1 MTAPR
6 TAPLLRAENLQVA
19 FDGVTAASGV
29 NLEIAPHEFVAII
42 GPNGSGKTTFINL
55 CTGYVRPSA
64 GHVFLHDRDITGLS
78 PRAITKLGIARAFQ
92 LPQLFSDHS
101 LLENVML
108 AVAARSGF
116 WHAMTPLDDPRY
128 REEAESLLRLVKLE
142 GAAAQRSVELSE
154 GMRKLAD
161 IVLAMALKPHLILL
175 DEPTSGVSASE
186 KFALMETIVG
196 ALQAEKVTAL
206 FVEHDMEIV
215 RRYADRVLVWTAG
228 RVVAEGKPDEVLND
242 PYVRENVVGVA

>member
-1 MTAPR
+1 MT
-6 TAPLLRAENLQVA
+6 TPLLRTENLKVA
-19 FDGVTAASGV
+19 FDGVTAANGV
-29 NLEIAPHEFVAII
+29 DLQIAPHEFVAII
-42 GPNGSGKTTFINL
+42 GPNGAGKTTFINL

-64 GHVFLHDRDITGLS
+64 GSVYLKDRNITGLS
-78 PRAITKLGIARAFQ
+78 PRAITKMGIARAFQ

-101 LLENVML
+101 LLENVMM
-108 AVAARSGF
+108 AVAARRGF
-116 WHAMTPLDDPRY
+116 WHPMTPLDHPRY
-128 REEAESLLRLVKLE
+128 REEARSLLRLVELE
-142 GAAAQRSVELSE
+142 RAAEQRSVELSE

-186 KFALMETIVG
+186 KFNLMETIVR
-196 ALQAEKVTAL
+196 ALRAEKVAAL

-215 RRYADRVLVWTAG
+215 RRYADRVLVWNAG
-228 RVVAEGKPDEVLND
+228 RVVAEGKPDSVLND